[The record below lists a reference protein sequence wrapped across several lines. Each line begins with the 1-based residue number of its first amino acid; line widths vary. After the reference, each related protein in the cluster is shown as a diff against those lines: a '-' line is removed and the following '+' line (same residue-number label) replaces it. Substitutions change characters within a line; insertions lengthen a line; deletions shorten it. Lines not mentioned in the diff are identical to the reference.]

1 MVITNNT
8 DFYTYCCNK
17 GVICTYIPKPTN
29 IKFDDAI
36 IVVFT
41 NKYHALSVCGNRFND
56 KKKEDFKREASELL
70 DWFDVGDHVIMIS
83 NINKFGTQYM
93 RDNFE
98 LLQRRYDKFGITKQV
113 INTKNIGSLINP
125 HRIQLRYKNVKP
137 IEFDYVRTD
146 NITDPKYT
154 WYARDYSCF
163 KSQQVHYMNVL
174 NASSDTEERRKMRY
188 IPEYS
193 LYSQLY
199 KHLKPML

>member
-29 IKFDDAI
+29 IKFDDAL

-41 NKYHALSVCGNRFND
+41 NNYHALSVCGNRFNSQ
-56 KKKEDFKREASELL
+56 KEEEFKHEASELL

-83 NINKFGTQYM
+83 NINKFGTPYM
-93 RDNFE
+93 RKNFK
-98 LLQRRYDKFGITKQV
+98 LLQQRYDKHGIVKQV
-113 INTKNIGSLINP
+113 IHTKDIGSLINP
-125 HRIQLRYKNVKP
+125 HKIQLRYKGVEP
-137 IEFDYVRTD
+137 IEFDFVATD
-146 NITDPKYT
+146 NIIDPVYT
-154 WYARDYSCF
+154 WGLGLKR
-163 KSQQVHYMNVL
+163 QQYHYINVI
-174 NASSDTEERRKMRY
+174 NASHDTNTRRKLRY

>member
-1 MVITNNT
+1 MIITNNI

-29 IKFDDAI
+29 IKFDDAL

-41 NKYHALSVCGNRFND
+41 NNYHALSICGNRFND
-56 KKKEDFKREASELL
+56 EKKEDFEHEASELL
-70 DWFDVGDHVIMIS
+70 DWFDVGDKVIMIS
-83 NINKFGTQYM
+83 NVNKFGTPYM

-98 LLQRRYDKFGITKQV
+98 LLQQRYDKFGITKQV

-125 HRIQLRYKNVKP
+125 HRMQLRYKNLEP
-137 IEFDYVRTD
+137 IKFDYVSTD
-146 NITDPKYT
+146 NIKDPKY
-154 WYARDYSCF
+154 WWIDKDCGMV
-163 KSQQVHYMNVL
+163 KKQQIHYMNVL

-199 KHLKPML
+199 KHLKHML

>member
-29 IKFDDAI
+29 IKFDDAL

-41 NKYHALSVCGNRFND
+41 NNYHALSVCGNRFNSQ
-56 KKKEDFKREASELL
+56 KEEEFKHEASELL
-70 DWFDVGDHVIMIS
+70 DWFDVSDHVIMIS
-83 NINKFGTQYM
+83 NINKFGTPYM
-93 RDNFE
+93 RKNFK
-98 LLQRRYDKFGITKQV
+98 LLQQRYDKHGIVKQV
-113 INTKNIGSLINP
+113 IHTKDIGSLINP
-125 HRIQLRYKNVKP
+125 HKIQLRYKGVEP
-137 IEFDYVRTD
+137 IEFDFVATD
-146 NITDPKYT
+146 NIIDPVYT
-154 WYARDYSCF
+154 WGLVLKR
-163 KSQQVHYMNVL
+163 QQYHYINVI
-174 NASSDTEERRKMRY
+174 NVSHDTNTRRKLRY

>member
-1 MVITNNT
+1 MVITNNI

-29 IKFDDAI
+29 IKFDDAL

-41 NKYHALSVCGNRFND
+41 NNYHALSVCGNRFND
-56 KKKEDFKREASELL
+56 AKKEDFEREASELL
-70 DWFDVGDHVIMIS
+70 DWFDVDDKVIMIS
-83 NINKFGTQYM
+83 NINKFGTRYM

-98 LLQRRYDKFGITKQV
+98 LLQQRYDKHNIVKQV

-137 IEFDYVRTD
+137 IEFDYVRTN
-146 NITDPKYT
+146 NIADPKHY
-154 WYARDYSCF
+154 WVSINGDVKR
-163 KSQQVHYMNVL
+163 QQYHYMNVL
-174 NASSDTEERRKMRY
+174 VASSDTEERRKMRY

>member
-29 IKFDDAI
+29 IKFDDAL

-41 NKYHALSVCGNRFND
+41 NNYHALSVCGNRFNSQ
-56 KKKEDFKREASELL
+56 KEEEFKHEASELL
-70 DWFDVGDHVIMIS
+70 DWFDVSDHVIMIS
-83 NINKFGTQYM
+83 NINKFGTPYM
-93 RDNFE
+93 RKNFK
-98 LLQRRYDKFGITKQV
+98 LLQQRYDKHGIVKQV
-113 INTKNIGSLINP
+113 IHTKDIGSLINP
-125 HRIQLRYKNVKP
+125 HKIQLRYKGVEP
-137 IEFDYVRTD
+137 IEFDFVATD
-146 NITDPKYT
+146 NIIDPVYT
-154 WYARDYSCF
+154 WGLGLKR
-163 KSQQVHYMNVL
+163 QQYHYINVI
-174 NASSDTEERRKMRY
+174 NASHDTNTRRKLRY